1 MSGAA
6 VAVEVVASPSAGRR
20 VLAGRMPEACC
31 GSPLQTLLF
40 SGTAT
45 ALGKGSVDEELHIQG
60 NRQELQPPRSAPP
73 CLVYLP
79 LPPHCAALPQLDP
92 HRSPSP
98 PPRVSRSVVWT
109 AGGVLRKQLTVPA
122 PVLKA
127 AWCIFQNTGPDA
139 ILCLL
144 QLGVLSVHTQ
154 DGDSHTIPLP
164 GSFTGLWPLPQGVL
178 LTVGVAGSLVQLP
191 GHFDAL
197 AFHAFGSGVAVF
209 ACLVAS

>member
-20 VLAGRMPEACC
+20 VLAGRMPEA
-31 GSPLQTLLF
+31 
-40 SGTAT
+40 
-45 ALGKGSVDEELHIQG
+45 
-60 NRQELQPPRSAPP
+60 
-73 CLVYLP
+73 
-79 LPPHCAALPQLDP
+79 
-92 HRSPSP
+92 
-98 PPRVSRSVVWT
+98 VVWT

-178 LTVGVAGSLVQLP
+178 LTGAAAQGPCILAHPLENIQEVQMQPAAAGAAASGSSSGWDTQEQVVW
-191 GHFDAL
+191 
-197 AFHAFGSGVAVF
+197 SGVEVPYIVTHNTRHQRLAVWSIGTQQAQGF
-209 ACLVAS
+209 VAVTPMRWPGVGGAGGGTYKK